1 MAKYIINGV
10 LLKDMFRTGAAMLEK
25 NKEELNSLNVFP
37 VPDGDT
43 GANMTMSVISAIK
56 EMDKVADDAPVSDI
70 AKAFSSG
77 ALRGA
82 RGNSGVILS
91 QLFRGFERGCD
102 GKTELDAESYINC
115 FKLAVESAYKAVMKP
130 KEGTILTVAREASEA
145 GTRAYK
151 NGADMFETMDRIIE
165 GAQTA
170 LRKTPDLLPV
180 LKEAGVVDSG
190 GKGFVYVLI
199 GFKMAM
205 DGEAVVNWEP
215 GQETNL
221 PDVSINGDVHYDLG
235 EIEFAYCTE
244 FFIKNLFSPATDDD
258 IDKLRNRL
266 GKLGDSIV
274 VVGDPDMIKVHV
286 HTNIPGKALMMAQR
300 LGELSRIKIENM
312 KEQHTSL
319 LEAADLKKG
328 QNIKKKPFALI
339 SIASGKG
346 MKNIM
351 EDLGVDH
358 VIKGGQSMNP
368 SIEDIEKA
376 INEVPSDVVFI
387 MPNNKNIL
395 LAADQAAKIVSKQTI
410 IVPTTTVPQG
420 IASIIAFNPEST
432 TEENQ
437 KRMTDAIST
446 VKSGSVTFSVRDSNL
461 NDLNI
466 KKGDVLGQDDDGLVC
481 KGSDIEAVALELLE
495 RMMDE
500 DSEIVT
506 LFYGK
511 DMKKKEAEALI
522 NKLEEKYPDCE
533 FTAYNAG
540 QPLYYY
546 IISVE

>member
-1 MAKYIINGV
+1 
-10 LLKDMFRTGAAMLEK
+10 MFRTGAAMLEK

-56 EMDKVADDAPVSDI
+56 EMDKIADDAPVSDI

-151 NGADMFETMDRIIE
+151 SGADMFETMDKIIE

-170 LRKTPDLLPV
+170 LRKTPELLPV

-221 PDVSINGDVHYDLG
+221 PDVKINGDVHYDLG

-244 FFIKNLFSPATDDD
+244 FFIKNLFRPATDDD

-346 MKNIM
+346 MKSIM

-395 LAADQAAKIVSKQTI
+395 LAADQAVKIVDKKAI
-410 IVPTTTVPQG
+410 IIPTTTVPQG
-420 IASIIAFNPEST
+420 IASIIAFNPETT
-432 TEENQ
+432 TEDNQ
-437 KRMTDAIST
+437 KRMTDAIET

-461 NDLNI
+461 NDLDI

-495 RMMDE
+495 KMMDE